1 MTMPVMLVQGS
12 EDKTNPQN
20 ENADVLLPHLT
31 NGRLHVLPGVAHL
44 PEVEVP
50 EVFHAL
56 LEAFVA
62 S

>member
-1 MTMPVMLVQGS
+1 
-12 EDKTNPQN
+12 
-20 ENADVLLPHLT
+20 
-31 NGRLHVLPGVAHL
+31 VLPGVAHL